1 LHFFRFV
8 IPAEGSM
15 ENKIPVGLLV
25 GVVVASLC
33 AGASA
38 TWLVT
43 RRPDVA
49 GASAASPAS
58 KPAEHGQIVKLEGFT
73 VNLADPEAS
82 HFLRTTLALE
92 VDQLPESSKEKPET
106 TLPIA
111 RIRDVI
117 LSVLAASKADPLLT
131 PEGKTQLKKSIL
143 NSLKAGIPELSI
155 RDVYFT
161 EFLVQ
166 R

>member
-1 LHFFRFV
+1 
-8 IPAEGSM
+8 M
-15 ENKIPVGLLV
+15 ENKVPLGLIA

-38 TWLVT
+38 TWLLT
-43 RRPDVA
+43 RRTNAAA
-49 GASAASPAS
+49 GNAAAHAL
-58 KPAEHGQIVKLEGFT
+58 KPADRGQIVKLDGFT
-73 VNLADPEAS
+73 VNLADSEAS

-92 VDQLPESSKEKPET
+92 VEQIPESGKEKPEAAF
-106 TLPIA
+106 PIA

-117 LSVLAASKADPLLT
+117 LSVLTASKADPLLT
-131 PEGKTQLKKSIL
+131 SEGKTQLKKRIL
-143 NSLKAGIPELSI
+143 DSLRTEVPELQV
-155 RDVYFT
+155 RDIYFT

>member
-1 LHFFRFV
+1 
-8 IPAEGSM
+8 M
-15 ENKIPVGLLV
+15 ENKVPLGLIA
-25 GVVVASLC
+25 GVVVICLC

-43 RRPDVA
+43 RKT
-49 GASAASPAS
+49 ASAARNAGVPAP
-58 KPAEHGQIVKLEGFT
+58 KPADRGQIVKLDGFT

-92 VDQLPESSKEKPET
+92 VEQTPESSKEKPET
-106 TLPIA
+106 AFPIA

-117 LSVLAASKADPLLT
+117 LSVLTASKADPLLT
-131 PEGKTQLKKSIL
+131 SEGKTQLKKRIL
-143 NSLKAGIPELSI
+143 DSLRTGVPELPV